1 MKKYQKQSGMTVDAE
16 YGEEQ
21 GNPFF
26 EALPEILG
34 KEEVMK
40 RLRSQIPYPKDI
52 QKMSPEER
60 RKEVMEIS
68 KWFYPMD
75 YMYTIYDMLYRAMS
89 ATYQTKNIVDHIR
102 QMNDLYMDFRT
113 GREREFQYATQAY
126 TGAVLGVPG
135 IGKTS
140 TVQRCLSL
148 MPKVIVHTNYGGK
161 PMYTKQIN
169 YLFVECPSDCSVR
182 TLAFNI
188 FSAIDRA
195 IGSDYLKQATYQRA
209 VAASATTTKLKI
221 ICMNHHIGLI
231 VIDEIQNAIQTA
243 VKNRQLKPLVKF
255 LVELTNETST
265 GICFCGTME
274 AEDLFMSQEHL
285 KRRTRGFRLLPLKY
299 DVTYRKFIT
308 ELWDSQVVLQKT
320 ELSEKLMKQIY
331 DLSAGIPSYIVKIFQ
346 EAQVQAILTGKEKL
360 SYEVLKQA
368 IMCLGIEV
376 PKTYG
381 WSGTS
386 ISDFTVQ
393 EVTVNEEAVESVEI
407 EVETTEETSLE
418 GDCQEEISLD
428 PVDGRRDKL
437 DAENIMDEE
446 LPGSAEKT
454 SSKRFYAVKRGRK
467 KSERDDSDLLELWTE
482 NPSADALLLN
492 LEQFHML
499 ERRCF

>member
-1 MKKYQKQSGMTVDAE
+1 MKKYQNQSGMTVQAE
-16 YGEEQ
+16 YGKGN

-34 KEEVMK
+34 KTEVMK
-40 RLRSQIPYPKDI
+40 RLKSPVMVNE
-52 QKMSPEER
+52 KMGKLPPEER
-60 RKEVMEIS
+60 RKKVMELS

-75 YMYTIYDMLYRAMS
+75 YMYTIYDMLYRAMT
-89 ATYQTKNIVDHIR
+89 ATYQTKNVMDHIR
-102 QMNDLYMDFRT
+102 QMNDLYTDFRT
-113 GREREFQYATQAY
+113 GRERDFQYATQAY
-126 TGAVLGVPG
+126 TGSILGVPG

-148 MPKVIVHTNYGGK
+148 MPQVIVHTNYNGK
-161 PMYTKQIN
+161 PMYAKQIN

-188 FSAIDRA
+188 FAAIDRA

-243 VKNRQLKPLVKF
+243 VKNRQVKPLVKF

-274 AEDLFMSQEHL
+274 AEDLFTSQEHL

-299 DVTYRKFIT
+299 DVSYRKFVK
-308 ELWDSQVVLQKT
+308 ELWNSQMVLEKIELT
-320 ELSEKLMKQIY
+320 EKMMKQLY

-346 EAQVQAILTGKEKL
+346 EAQVQAILTGKEKM

-368 IMCLGIEV
+368 VMCLGIDV
-376 PKTYG
+376 PKSYG
-381 WSGTS
+381 WSGVS

-393 EVTVNEEAVESVEI
+393 EIDRGEEENGEEIECVESDTNEM
-407 EVETTEETSLE
+407 EDSEEEETLE
-418 GDCQEEISLD
+418 NPLEDQESN
-428 PVDGRRDKL
+428 L
-437 DAENIMDEE
+437 DAKQLQGDPFLEIT
-446 LPGSAEKT
+446 EK
-454 SSKRFYAVKRGRK
+454 SSTKRFYAVKRGRK
-467 KSERDDSDLLELWTE
+467 KADRDESDLLELWMK
-482 NPSADALLLN
+482 NPSADALLLK
-492 LEQFHML
+492 LEQFQML